1 VKRLEAPIV
10 KQIILKEVKLVHPK
24 KMVIYPVVK
33 RISDLKLVLFMLPI
47 ALPILIIFAILIKLE
62 TSGPAFYIQER
73 SGYKGKSFRLYKLR
87 SMGIDAEKNGAV
99 WAIANDPRVTKVGKF
114 IRQTRIDE
122 LPQLFYE
129 RKHLKISSINAL
141 VRTYQTGLG
150 IKELIATH
158 HKFRNHRVKLLDKRF
173 LNPISVL
180 RLFRKRI
187 SANKKEA
194 EYYQD

>member
-1 VKRLEAPIV
+1 MKRLEAPIV

-87 SMGIDAEKNGAV
+87 SMGIDAEKMA
-99 WAIANDPRVTKVGKF
+99 
-114 IRQTRIDE
+114 
-122 LPQLFYE
+122 LFG
-129 RKHLKISSINAL
+129 R
-141 VRTYQTGLG
+141 
-150 IKELIATH
+150 
-158 HKFRNHRVKLLDKRF
+158 
-173 LNPISVL
+173 
-180 RLFRKRI
+180 
-187 SANKKEA
+187 
-194 EYYQD
+194 